1 MSRKRKE
8 PKAPPQRM
16 RNYRI
21 EAQLRDSPDLHKLAQ
36 VVIGLAMQQ
45 ARAEHDTQEPEQ
57 FDTGRRLSGKET
69 RP

>member
-1 MSRKRKE
+1 
-8 PKAPPQRM
+8 M